1 MADPSLRDEVLRVLT
16 AATGPLT
23 LADIAAELGLSREDR
38 AELAGLLHRLKASGA
53 IAGEP
58 TGEKGRRKFRY
69 RLAEGAAD
77 APQRARKAARR
88 RHGVTRKRPRVAPR
102 EPFRAACEALEQAL
116 AAMVKDPG
124 VMAAVRAYGAFREAI
139 ARGKP

>member
-1 MADPSLRDEVLRVLT
+1 
-16 AATGPLT
+16 
-23 LADIAAELGLSREDR
+23 
-38 AELAGLLHRLKASGA
+38 
-53 IAGEP
+53 
-58 TGEKGRRKFRY
+58 GRRKFRY

-88 RHGVTRKRPRVAPR
+88 RRGVTRKRPRVAPR